1 MRKAFQYLAL
11 TTLALL
17 SFVAF
22 AKKGEIVYQKGAFLK
37 QLQERDS
44 ILIADQLL
52 YGVDLNGVE
61 EGTMFAFPQLQDTL
75 MEGVEI
81 VRGWQLD
88 TLNVTKGKKGAP
100 NVYDIRGGIVIT
112 SFEQGQY
119 PLPPLS
125 MQRMTKEG
133 VVDTLVFDSQMLDVK
148 TMPVDT
154 TTFKLHDIKGQ
165 IQYPITFM
173 EVLPWIGIV
182 LGILAV
188 VALIVWLIKKYGKKR
203 GAEAERKEPAHIVAL
218 RKLDKYKGNK
228 MWAPERQKAFYSGVT
243 DALREYIDARYDIG
257 AMEMTTAEIMK
268 ELKKTDISEELQI
281 GLKDLFER
289 ADYVKFAKYVASDE
303 DNATALPMAVRFV
316 ASTYQM
322 EVEGGSFAGAQD
334 DMRRAQDDSARCNPK
349 RSEASATGDDKKGGE

>member
-22 AKKGEIVYQKGAFLK
+22 AKKGELVYQKGAFLK

-52 YGVDLNGVE
+52 YGFDLNGVE

-81 VRGWQLD
+81 VRGWHLD
-88 TLNVTKGKKGAP
+88 TLNLKKGKNGTP
-100 NVYDIRGGIVIT
+100 NVYDLRGGIVIT
-112 SFEQGQY
+112 SFDQGQY
-119 PLPPLS
+119 ALPPLS
-125 MQRMTKEG
+125 MQRMTKDG
-133 VVDTLVFDSQMLDVK
+133 VVDTLVFDSQLLDVK

-154 TTFKLHDIKGQ
+154 ATFQLHDIKGQ
-165 IQYPITFM
+165 IKYPITFK
-173 EVLPWIGIV
+173 EALPWVGAV
-182 LGILAV
+182 LGILGV
-188 VALIVWLIKKYGKKR
+188 IALIVWLVIRYSKKR
-203 GAEAERKEPAHIVAL
+203 GAEAEKKEPAHIVAF

-228 MWAPERQKAFYSGVT
+228 MWAPEKQKAFYSGVT

-281 GLKDLFER
+281 GLKELFER
-289 ADYVKFAKYVASDE
+289 ADYVKFAKYIASDE
-303 DNATALPMAVRFV
+303 ENAAALPLAVRFV

-322 EVEGGSFAGAQD
+322 EVEEGSFAGAQD
-334 DMRRAQDDSARCNPK
+334 D
-349 RSEASATGDDKKGGE
+349 KKGGE

>member
-22 AKKGEIVYQKGAFLK
+22 AKKGELVYQKGAFLK

-52 YGVDLNGVE
+52 YGFDLNGVE

-81 VRGWQLD
+81 VRGWHLD
-88 TLNVTKGKKGAP
+88 TLNLKKGKNGTP
-100 NVYDIRGGIVIT
+100 NVYDLRGGIVIT
-112 SFEQGQY
+112 AFDQGQY
-119 PLPPLS
+119 ALPPLS
-125 MQRMTKEG
+125 MQRMTKDG
-133 VVDTLVFDSQMLDVK
+133 VVDTLVFDSQLLDVK

-154 TTFKLHDIKGQ
+154 ATFQLHEIKGQ
-165 IQYPITFM
+165 IKYPITFK
-173 EVLPWIGIV
+173 EVLPWVGAV
-182 LGILAV
+182 LGILGV
-188 VALIVWLIKKYGKKR
+188 IALIVWLVIRYSKKR
-203 GAEAERKEPAHIVAL
+203 GAEAEKKEPAHIVAF

-228 MWAPERQKAFYSGVT
+228 MWAPEKQKAFYSGVT

-281 GLKDLFER
+281 GLKELFER
-289 ADYVKFAKYVASDE
+289 ADYVKFAKYIASDE
-303 DNATALPMAVRFV
+303 ENAAALPLAVRFV

-322 EVEGGSFAGAQD
+322 EVEEGSFAGAQD
-334 DMRRAQDDSARCNPK
+334 D
-349 RSEASATGDDKKGGE
+349 KKGGE